1 MNTADVDALIKGL
14 ENQLRMT
21 TESIPVSRRDTDP
34 LLLSLRAELAAARLP
49 RIITKPA
56 LAR

>member
-21 TESIPVSRRDTDP
+21 TESIPVSRRDKDP
-34 LLLSLRAELAAARLP
+34 LLPSLRAELAAARLQ
-49 RIITKPA
+49 RIKTKPVV
-56 LAR
+56 AR

>member
-1 MNTADVDALIKGL
+1 
-14 ENQLRMT
+14 MT